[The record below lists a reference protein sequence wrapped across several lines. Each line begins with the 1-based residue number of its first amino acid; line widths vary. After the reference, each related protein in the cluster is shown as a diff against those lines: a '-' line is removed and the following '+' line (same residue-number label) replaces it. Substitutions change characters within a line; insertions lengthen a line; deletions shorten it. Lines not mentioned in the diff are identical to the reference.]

1 MFLTAVDL
9 SSDNVNR
16 EIVQLETTMGPHR
29 SHRSILGKTIGLPHN
44 VSRKRFYMYTSV
56 RWALL

>member
-29 SHRSILGKTIGLPHN
+29 SHRSILGKTIGPLTMPLEKGSICIH
-44 VSRKRFYMYTSV
+44 
-56 RWALL
+56 L